1 MRWVLIPL
9 LLVVMLLPGA
19 SDSRP
24 LRSSGGLP
32 FAPSPCNDSPPAGA
46 ISAGY
51 THESLCTGPNN
62 IPTTDD
68 TNSTNPGFTFYW
80 NNGGAP
86 PNCTGSTSAYSV
98 DHTTGVVTVVAPFAN
113 PNACLQLETMP
124 GNISTGAL
132 FPIIGHMLAGGYYV
146 TGTITYNQGS
156 PTSADRGWFGGVT
169 PQVSN
174 GWEIDDP
181 DIVGNTRQIP
191 RWIGMSTINQTV
203 TGSPDPGGTSE
214 TNHAFGILATPTATT
229 FWDNNVQTGTVSYL
243 AGSAAQLVGQYQSL
257 GFGGGH
263 SWPGPM
269 QMANLQI
276 WTQPFA
282 SNEHAFGDDIG
293 VNNTPTWPTVVQ
305 TNEGL
310 ASLTNNSANG
320 ATTCS
325 ASQGQVFP
333 NENPQSSN
341 NPIYTMQLGSNDA
354 QNAVGQTNFDL
365 CMEAMLTWLGVP
377 QSSKTF
383 ASACTKSGS
392 WVADNVNVASGIA
405 EASSHTGD
413 TLTCTITGGP
423 ADGQDLAGNPGGA
436 IYLWYRRCP
445 TCGNFTYAVGG
456 GGPTSVTGSTTTS
469 GGDFGVVR
477 LTQATYGTS
486 YTITFTLTGGGSG
499 GSNTIV
505 GIGVP
510 SGTNCCRVVAG
521 GIIHQFVNGTSCNN
535 DSVTGTYDG
544 YLQALIEVLQA
555 RDALAVGYAQT
566 RFYVNN
572 TTDMVGASNCLLPN
586 PTGQTHIAQAFANI
600 WP

>member
-1 MRWVLIPL
+1 MRWALIPL

-24 LRSSGGLP
+24 LRGSGGSSI
-32 FAPSPCNDSPPAGA
+32 APSQCNDPVPAA
-46 ISAGY
+46 ALSAGY
-51 THESLCTGPNN
+51 THEVLCSGNGV

-68 TNSTNPGFTFYW
+68 LNTSNPGFNFYW

-86 PNCTGSTSAYSV
+86 PNCTGSISAYSV
-98 DHTTGVVTVVAPFAN
+98 NGTTGAVTVVAPFAN
-113 PNACLQLETMP
+113 PDACQQLVVAAGSSSAVT
-124 GNISTGAL
+124 AVQ
-132 FPIIGHMLAGGYYV
+132 FPIIGHLLAGGYYV
-146 TGTITYNQGS
+146 VGALTYNQGS

-169 PQVSN
+169 YQVSK
-174 GWEIDDP
+174 GWEIDNP

-191 RWIGMSTINQTV
+191 VYLGMSAMNQTV

-214 TNHAFGILATPTATT
+214 TNHGFGILATPTSTT
-229 FWDNNVQTGTVSYL
+229 FWDNDVQTGTVVYL
-243 AGSAAQLVGQYQSL
+243 GGGCCSAAQMIGQYQFL
-257 GFGGGH
+257 GIGGGH

-269 QMANLQI
+269 QLVSLQV
-276 WTQPFA
+276 WEQPFA

-293 VNNTPTWPTVVQ
+293 VQNTPTWPTVVQ
-305 TNEGL
+305 TNQGL
-310 ASLTNNSANG
+310 ASLTNYSTNG

-325 ASQGQVFP
+325 ASQSQVFV

-365 CMEAMLTWLGVP
+365 CIEAMLTWLGVP
-377 QSSKTF
+377 QSSKTL
-383 ASACTKSGS
+383 AQSSGCIKTGT
-392 WVADNVNVASGIA
+392 WVNDNVNVATGIA
-405 EASSHTGD
+405 MASSHTGD
-413 TLTCTITGGP
+413 TISCTITGGP
-423 ADGQDLAGNPGGA
+423 ADYGGA

-445 TCGNFTYAVGG
+445 TCNDLTLSGIGTG
-456 GGPTSVTGSTTTS
+456 TITGSTTTA
-469 GGDFGVVR
+469 GGDFGVLRVPS
-477 LTQATYGTS
+477 AIYGNS
-486 YTITFTLTGGGSG
+486 YTATITIGSGGSG
-499 GSNTIV
+499 GASTIV

-521 GIIHQFVNGTSCNN
+521 GIPHQFVNGTSCNN

-544 YLQALIEVLQA
+544 YLQALIALLQQQ
-555 RDALAVGYAQT
+555 DALAVQYAQT

-572 TTDMVGASNCLLPN
+572 TTDMVGASNCLLVN